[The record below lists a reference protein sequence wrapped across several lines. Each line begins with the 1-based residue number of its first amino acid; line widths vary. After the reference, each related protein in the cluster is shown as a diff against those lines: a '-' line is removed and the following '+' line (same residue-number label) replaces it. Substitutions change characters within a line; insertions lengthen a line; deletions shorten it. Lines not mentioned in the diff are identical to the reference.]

1 MLAWIKKHLTVLNVE
16 KVDPIPNLSN
26 LFNESEIEFYTL
38 AVYNRIIT
46 KNNLNLGYHYKIGHL
61 LEQALYEGWGYDLM
75 QVPFT
80 SSEYEVLQGLR
91 RHIYVFSAAK
101 QYSQVR
107 EMSQFIN
114 IAGQQSTFGEFK
126 KLADKVFSTY
136 NKTYLKTEYN
146 TAIKQSESA
155 KQWTLFEDEKESLP
169 MLRFHT
175 QGDARVRD
183 EHAILNGIT
192 KPVVDPFW
200 NTMIP
205 PLAWNC
211 RCFVTQHGKY
221 TKETGETPE
230 IPWGEKEYPN
240 VFKMNPGKDKLIF
253 NPKFHP
259 YFQVARG
266 DAEFRANNY
275 NMPRL

>member
-1 MLAWIKKHLTVLNVE
+1 MLAWIKKHIEKFAVLNVD
-16 KVDPIPNLSN
+16 KVDPFPN
-26 LFNESEIEFYTL
+26 LFNDGEIEYYMI

-46 KNNLNLGYHYKIGHL
+46 KNNLNLGYHYKVAGL
-61 LEQALYEGWGYDLM
+61 LEQALYQGFGYDLM

-114 IAGQQSTFGEFK
+114 IAGQQSTFGEFR
-126 KLADKVFSTY
+126 KLADKVFTTY
-136 NKTYLKTEYN
+136 NKNYLKTEYN
-146 TAIKQSESA
+146 TAVGQSEMA
-155 KQWTLFEDEKESLP
+155 KQWTLFEDQKESLP
-169 MLRFHT
+169 MLRYHT

-192 KPVVDPFW
+192 KPVGDPFW
-200 NTMIP
+200 NNCMP
-205 PLAWNC
+205 KMGWNC

-221 TKETGETPE
+221 TKETAEVPE
-230 IPWGEKEYPN
+230 IPWGEKDYPK

-259 YFQVARG
+259 YFQVAKG
-266 DAEFRANNY
+266 DAEFKANNY
-275 NMPRL
+275 NLPRL